1 MKLANPS
8 APFRPVEIVDHDNVP
23 LGAMPLE
30 EARQQGLF
38 YRVTLVLLYDKN
50 NKIYL
55 KKIKQNDVGACQWD
69 LGLETCLHPG
79 ESTLDGAYR
88 IIRECIGR
96 ETGKLRLAGTILPSV
111 ATGRYFVTLY
121 KMKHCY
127 RIASTLPRG
136 TYLLVD
142 RDELSGIVK
151 SCPDLVTQRL
161 AYLWKHGKLFDA
173 W

>member
-1 MKLANPS
+1 M
-8 APFRPVEIVDHDNVP
+8 DHYNVP

-30 EARQQGLF
+30 EARRQGLF
-38 YRVTLVLLYDKN
+38 YRMTLVLLYDKN

-55 KKIKQNDVGACQWD
+55 KKIKRDDAPSCQWD

-88 IIRECIGR
+88 IIKECIGR
-96 ETGKLRLAGTILPSV
+96 ETGKLRFAGTILPSV
-111 ATGRYFVTLY
+111 ATGRFFVALY

-127 RIASTLPRG
+127 QISPPPPIG
-136 TYLLVD
+136 TYLVVD

-151 SCPDLVTQRL
+151 SCPDLVTPRL
-161 AYLWKHGKLFDA
+161 AYLWGHGKLFDA